1 MENQIQLKNRTLN
14 AFVNKSARRQDHE
27 YITSDCLYL
36 GNMTSSTIDLWLGY
50 DYKDPSGLVGFATL
64 NSDDETFQV
73 RIDHDDSEY
82 GTLADEYEYIVL
94 EEIRKRAVALNLI
107 SEEYLKL
114 NVKIHATKA
123 VWLKQNSW
131 VRIGDYWILQKPNK
145 AISQPPQYGTDQ
157 AYYVA
162 VLSRI
167 KLDDERRLTLRKQ
180 IEEQQ
185 ALANEQK

>member
-14 AFVNKSARRQDHE
+14 AFVNKSAKRQDHE

-36 GNMTSSTIDLWLGY
+36 GSITSSTIDLWLGF

-64 NSDDETFQV
+64 NADDEAFQV

-82 GTLADEYEYIVL
+82 GTLADEHEYIAL
-94 EEIRKRAVALNLI
+94 TEIRKRAVALNLI

-123 VWLKQNSW
+123 VWLKQNGW
-131 VRIGDYWILQKPNK
+131 IRIGDYWSLQYTNGPGR
-145 AISQPPQYGTDQ
+145 PPQYGTDQ

-167 KLDDERRLTLRKQ
+167 KLDNEIRSTLRKQ
-180 IEEQQ
+180 IEDQQEQYKKQ
-185 ALANEQK
+185 TK